1 MATPITRATLAAA
14 LAGFSGLDYHVALN
28 WLNAE
33 NSVAGN
39 GTNPLGILAGNS
51 AGSGLE
57 VGSSGRFAVYRSAL
71 DGVKAAAWLLAHG
84 SHYPAVRT
92 AIATGTPAQQR
103 AAIVGSGWAAGNYH
117 GGTSFSSAGI
127 SGTASSLAGSDM
139 SAASIT
145 PTAAIAASAGIDA
158 GASGTGVTAS
168 APFIDIPDGKVLTY
182 QDMLH
187 IVFLY
192 GAHPPSRQ
200 AVQRMAQA
208 DDLIGEALGAG
219 AGAPPTH
226 PTPPAQQGRRAAQGG
241 AAPRP
246 SAAAAGSERVVPQ
259 GGAGHG
265 GEEEEEEDLML
276 SRPVKRRQL
285 QLEGLQQRQQQRQ
298 QLVWQERR
306 SAWPRRA
313 DDDNANGDA
322 GQVGHS
328 KAVVWCRP
336 GGAQHGCRALG

>member
-192 GAHPPSRQ
+192 GA
-200 AVQRMAQA
+200 AGAF
-208 DDLIGEALGAG
+208 DGIGGNNARATLMDILGAAVKAKRIWG
-219 AGAPPTH
+219 PDLRDELQ
-226 PTPPAQQGRRAAQGG
+226 AQIQG
-241 AAPRP
+241 AA
-246 SAAAAGSERVVPQ
+246 ADAGSFGVWGWLPGLAVNLAIL
-259 GGAGHG
+259 GAI
-265 GEEEEEEDLML
+265 
-276 SRPVKRRQL
+276 
-285 QLEGLQQRQQQRQ
+285 
-298 QLVWQERR
+298 LVLGYRGVREI
-306 SAWPRRA
+306 
-313 DDDNANGDA
+313 
-322 GQVGHS
+322 VG
-328 KAVVWCRP
+328 
-336 GGAQHGCRALG
+336 